1 MIWINAAALEL
12 WRRILKWRRPLQEA
26 GRIRNRAVL
35 VEDVMRRELATIR
48 SGCVDSAGSARDAR
62 SGGCAVPVLERA
74 RLIGVITDRDI
85 AVRGIERPEPARL
98 TARSKLTEAG
108 RT

>member
-1 MIWINAAALEL
+1 
-12 WRRILKWRRPLQEA
+12 
-26 GRIRNRAVL
+26 
-35 VEDVMRRELATIR
+35 
-48 SGCVDSAGSARDAR
+48 
-62 SGGCAVPVLERA
+62 VLERA